1 MGKIFYLLVAV
12 LSVQSAWANDWGHM
26 MYPGAGHMFWNF
38 GFIGLFF
45 MVLFWGGI
53 IFLIYWLVKKATEA
67 QQPSQK
73 PSKKPSK
80 KPLDILE
87 ERYAKG
93 EITKSESEKRKKELE
108 K

>member
-1 MGKIFYLLVAV
+1 MGKMFYLLVAV

-53 IFLIYWLVKKATEA
+53 IFLIYWLVKKATGA

-73 PSKKPSK
+73 P
-80 KPLDILE
+80 KPLDILK

-93 EITKSESEKRKKELE
+93 EITKTEYERKKKELAQ
-108 K
+108 